1 MVAGVPVEA
10 LRRAPLF
17 ADLGRRELGRIA
29 GGMSRRTFAAG
40 TTIAREGEV
49 GVGFFVVDEGRAKV
63 SAGGRQIGEL
73 GPGDHFGEVALILET
88 PRTAT
93 VTAETELRCY
103 AMTSWEFRRLAETN
117 VAITWKVLE
126 SLARR
131 LVRRGEL
138 DASV

>member
-1 MVAGVPVEA
+1 MPGVPIEA

-17 ADLGRRELGRIA
+17 AELGRRELGRIA
-29 GGMSRRTFAAG
+29 AGMSQRTFPAG
-40 TTIAREGEV
+40 TTVAREGEV
-49 GVGFFVVDEGRAKV
+49 GVGFFVVDAGRAKV
-63 SAGGRQIGEL
+63 CARGREIGEL

-126 SLARR
+126 TLARR
-131 LVRRGEL
+131 LVHRGEL
-138 DASV
+138 EDSP

>member
-1 MVAGVPVEA
+1 MPGVPIEA

-17 ADLGRRELGRIA
+17 AELGRRELGRIA
-29 GGMSRRTFAAG
+29 AGMSQRTFPAG
-40 TTIAREGEV
+40 TTVAREGEV
-49 GVGFFVVDEGRAKV
+49 GVGFFVVEAGRAKV
-63 SAGGRQIGEL
+63 SARGREIGEL

-103 AMTSWEFRRLAETN
+103 GMTSWEFRRLAETN

-126 SLARR
+126 ALARR

-138 DASV
+138 DPSF